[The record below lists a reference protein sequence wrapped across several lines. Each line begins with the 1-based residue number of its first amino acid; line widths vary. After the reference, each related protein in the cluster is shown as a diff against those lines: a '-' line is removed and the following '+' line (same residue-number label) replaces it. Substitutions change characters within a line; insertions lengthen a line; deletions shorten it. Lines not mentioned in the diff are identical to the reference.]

1 MLSQKNNDDLWK
13 LVIFFFN
20 KMIVSK
26 FNYKIYDKELLIIIR
41 VFEKW
46 RSKLKDFK
54 FFIEIISNY
63 KNLEY
68 FMNSRLFNRR
78 QIRWFEFLSKF
89 NFRIIY
95 RFEKQ
100 NNAIDALNCQ
110 SRIFFQKEKIN
121 TFMMQQILKKKNFD
135 IKTLIDFQI
144 SFVQLKVSNIEKTF
158 FEKNFV
164 EKDHDFFL
172 FTSYNNEKKFIEN
185 FLKLFETSSNID
197 EKNFENQFQIVCDN
211 NANYQRILLIFR
223 IEESRRIKNF
233 SFVEYQIIKN
243 QIYFR
248 NEYRKLIS
256 NNDEFRFRIFR
267 LVHDIFLVDYSSV
280 HRDYEMLQRNYY

>member
-1 MLSQKNNDDLWK
+1 
-13 LVIFFFN
+13 
-20 KMIVSK
+20 
-26 FNYKIYDKELLIIIR
+26 
-41 VFEKW
+41 
-46 RSKLKDFK
+46 
-54 FFIEIISNY
+54 
-63 KNLEY
+63 
-68 FMNSRLFNRR
+68 
-78 QIRWFEFLSKF
+78 
-89 NFRIIY
+89 
-95 RFEKQ
+95 
-100 NNAIDALNCQ
+100 
-110 SRIFFQKEKIN
+110 
-121 TFMMQQILKKKNFD
+121 MMQQILKKKNFD